1 MKLTEKLI
9 ELVQNQL
16 DDPDKL
22 ESIKSK
28 IIAPSLNIM
37 HDEFKKSGYDET
49 ILTLVHSVMWPVIL
63 MIAITLVLCVVI
75 VNIQIYHIAFKQ

>member
-1 MKLTEKLI
+1 MRLTEKII
-9 ELVQNQL
+9 EIIQNQL

-22 ESIKSK
+22 ENIKSK

-49 ILTLVHSVMWPVIL
+49 ISTLVHSVMWPVIL